1 MNDWIQLEQV
11 SQYFTTGSLGYK
23 LLMGIF
29 VLIAYRIL
37 KRIVNR
43 AILNLATT
51 KGVKKARLSF
61 IQRCFNVA
69 LLFLTASIFAIITGI
84 GYGDVSLFLSS
95 IFAVLGVAFIAQWSI
110 LSNITASFLIF
121 FVFPYRVGDR
131 IKVVDKDED
140 ICGEIQEISMFHV
153 LIKHDNG
160 NLITY
165 PNNQILSRRHD
176 RGVHQGLLRAGVLVA
191 AASELLPVHRTVGR
205 VRHPAAGWVV
215 ARARR
220 LRHGAPERAEGRRYR
235 PRRVEWLR
243 VRVRHRP
250 HGDDAPPGRGPA
262 RHVFQRHPL
271 HLTVLRVVSHDGSN
285 RLE

>member
-165 PNNQILSRRHD
+165 PNNQILQKAVLKLAKNKPEPSKAKSRIY
-176 RGVHQGLLRAGVLVA
+176 
-191 AASELLPVHRTVGR
+191 T
-205 VRHPAAGWVV
+205 
-215 ARARR
+215 RR
-220 LRHGAPERAEGRRYR
+220 KK
-235 PRRVEWLR
+235 
-243 VRVRHRP
+243 
-250 HGDDAPPGRGPA
+250 
-262 RHVFQRHPL
+262 
-271 HLTVLRVVSHDGSN
+271 
-285 RLE
+285 

>member
-1 MNDWIQLEQV
+1 MNDWIHLDQV
-11 SQYFTTGSLGYK
+11 SQYFTAGSLGYK
-23 LLMGIF
+23 VLMGII

-43 AILNLATT
+43 AILNLATS

-61 IQRCFNVA
+61 IQRCFNVV
-69 LLFLTASIFAIITGI
+69 LLFLTASVFAIITGI

-140 ICGEIQEISMFHV
+140 ISGEIQEISMIHV

-165 PNNQILSRRHD
+165 PNNQILQKAVLKLAKNKPEPSKAKSRIY
-176 RGVHQGLLRAGVLVA
+176 
-191 AASELLPVHRTVGR
+191 T
-205 VRHPAAGWVV
+205 
-215 ARARR
+215 RR
-220 LRHGAPERAEGRRYR
+220 KK
-235 PRRVEWLR
+235 
-243 VRVRHRP
+243 
-250 HGDDAPPGRGPA
+250 
-262 RHVFQRHPL
+262 
-271 HLTVLRVVSHDGSN
+271 
-285 RLE
+285 

>member
-140 ICGEIQEISMFHV
+140 ISGEIQEISMFHV
-153 LIKHDNG
+153 LIKHDSG

-165 PNNQILSRRHD
+165 PNNQILQKAVLKLAKNKPEPSKAKSRIY
-176 RGVHQGLLRAGVLVA
+176 
-191 AASELLPVHRTVGR
+191 T
-205 VRHPAAGWVV
+205 
-215 ARARR
+215 RR
-220 LRHGAPERAEGRRYR
+220 KK
-235 PRRVEWLR
+235 
-243 VRVRHRP
+243 
-250 HGDDAPPGRGPA
+250 
-262 RHVFQRHPL
+262 
-271 HLTVLRVVSHDGSN
+271 
-285 RLE
+285 

>member
-23 LLMGIF
+23 VLMGVF

-43 AILNLATT
+43 AILNLATS

-69 LLFLTASIFAIITGI
+69 LLFLTASVFAIITGI

-140 ICGEIQEISMFHV
+140 ISGEIQEIRMFHV

-165 PNNQILSRRHD
+165 PNNLMLQKAVLKLAKEKAKPEEPKTTSRIY
-176 RGVHQGLLRAGVLVA
+176 
-191 AASELLPVHRTVGR
+191 T
-205 VRHPAAGWVV
+205 
-215 ARARR
+215 RR
-220 LRHGAPERAEGRRYR
+220 KK
-235 PRRVEWLR
+235 
-243 VRVRHRP
+243 
-250 HGDDAPPGRGPA
+250 
-262 RHVFQRHPL
+262 
-271 HLTVLRVVSHDGSN
+271 
-285 RLE
+285 

>member
-23 LLMGIF
+23 VLMGIF

-43 AILNLATT
+43 AILNLATS

-69 LLFLTASIFAIITGI
+69 LLFLTASVFAIITGI

-140 ICGEIQEISMFHV
+140 ISGEIQEISMFHV

-165 PNNQILSRRHD
+165 PNNQILQKAVLKLAKEKAKPEEPKSTSRIY
-176 RGVHQGLLRAGVLVA
+176 
-191 AASELLPVHRTVGR
+191 T
-205 VRHPAAGWVV
+205 
-215 ARARR
+215 RR
-220 LRHGAPERAEGRRYR
+220 KK
-235 PRRVEWLR
+235 
-243 VRVRHRP
+243 
-250 HGDDAPPGRGPA
+250 
-262 RHVFQRHPL
+262 
-271 HLTVLRVVSHDGSN
+271 
-285 RLE
+285 

>member
-23 LLMGIF
+23 VLMGIF

-43 AILNLATT
+43 AILNLATS

-69 LLFLTASIFAIITGI
+69 LLFLTASVFAIITGI

-140 ICGEIQEISMFHV
+140 ISGEIQEISMFHV
-153 LIKHDNG
+153 LIKHYNG

-165 PNNQILSRRHD
+165 PNNQILQKAVLKLAKEKAKPEEPKTTSRIY
-176 RGVHQGLLRAGVLVA
+176 
-191 AASELLPVHRTVGR
+191 T
-205 VRHPAAGWVV
+205 
-215 ARARR
+215 RR
-220 LRHGAPERAEGRRYR
+220 KK
-235 PRRVEWLR
+235 
-243 VRVRHRP
+243 
-250 HGDDAPPGRGPA
+250 
-262 RHVFQRHPL
+262 
-271 HLTVLRVVSHDGSN
+271 
-285 RLE
+285 

>member
-11 SQYFTTGSLGYK
+11 SQYFTTGSLSYK

-165 PNNQILSRRHD
+165 PNNQILQKAVLKLAKNKPEPSKAKSRIY
-176 RGVHQGLLRAGVLVA
+176 
-191 AASELLPVHRTVGR
+191 T
-205 VRHPAAGWVV
+205 
-215 ARARR
+215 RR
-220 LRHGAPERAEGRRYR
+220 KK
-235 PRRVEWLR
+235 
-243 VRVRHRP
+243 
-250 HGDDAPPGRGPA
+250 
-262 RHVFQRHPL
+262 
-271 HLTVLRVVSHDGSN
+271 
-285 RLE
+285 

>member
-1 MNDWIQLEQV
+1 MNDWIPLEQV

-165 PNNQILSRRHD
+165 PNNQILQKAVLKLAKNKPEPSKVKSRIY
-176 RGVHQGLLRAGVLVA
+176 
-191 AASELLPVHRTVGR
+191 T
-205 VRHPAAGWVV
+205 
-215 ARARR
+215 RR
-220 LRHGAPERAEGRRYR
+220 KK
-235 PRRVEWLR
+235 
-243 VRVRHRP
+243 
-250 HGDDAPPGRGPA
+250 
-262 RHVFQRHPL
+262 
-271 HLTVLRVVSHDGSN
+271 
-285 RLE
+285 

>member
-95 IFAVLGVAFIAQWSI
+95 IFAVLRCGVYCA
-110 LSNITASFLIF
+110 
-121 FVFPYRVGDR
+121 
-131 IKVVDKDED
+131 VV
-140 ICGEIQEISMFHV
+140 
-153 LIKHDNG
+153 N
-160 NLITY
+160 
-165 PNNQILSRRHD
+165 
-176 RGVHQGLLRAGVLVA
+176 
-191 AASELLPVHRTVGR
+191 SEQHHCQLFDLFCLPIPSG
-205 VRHPAAGWVV
+205 
-215 ARARR
+215 
-220 LRHGAPERAEGRRYR
+220 
-235 PRRVEWLR
+235 
-243 VRVRHRP
+243 
-250 HGDDAPPGRGPA
+250 
-262 RHVFQRHPL
+262 
-271 HLTVLRVVSHDGSN
+271 
-285 RLE
+285 

>member
-165 PNNQILSRRHD
+165 PNNQILQKAVLKLAKNKLEPSKVKSRIY
-176 RGVHQGLLRAGVLVA
+176 
-191 AASELLPVHRTVGR
+191 T
-205 VRHPAAGWVV
+205 
-215 ARARR
+215 RR
-220 LRHGAPERAEGRRYR
+220 KK
-235 PRRVEWLR
+235 
-243 VRVRHRP
+243 
-250 HGDDAPPGRGPA
+250 
-262 RHVFQRHPL
+262 
-271 HLTVLRVVSHDGSN
+271 
-285 RLE
+285 

>member
-1 MNDWIQLEQV
+1 MNNWIQLEQV

-23 LLMGIF
+23 LLMGVF

-43 AILNLATT
+43 AILNLATS

-69 LLFLTASIFAIITGI
+69 LLFLTASVFAIITGI

-140 ICGEIQEISMFHV
+140 ISGEIQEISMFHV

-165 PNNQILSRRHD
+165 PNNQILQKAVLKLAKNKPEPSKAKSRIY
-176 RGVHQGLLRAGVLVA
+176 
-191 AASELLPVHRTVGR
+191 T
-205 VRHPAAGWVV
+205 
-215 ARARR
+215 RR
-220 LRHGAPERAEGRRYR
+220 KK
-235 PRRVEWLR
+235 
-243 VRVRHRP
+243 
-250 HGDDAPPGRGPA
+250 
-262 RHVFQRHPL
+262 
-271 HLTVLRVVSHDGSN
+271 
-285 RLE
+285 

>member
-1 MNDWIQLEQV
+1 MNDWIQLEQM

-23 LLMGIF
+23 LMMGIF
-29 VLIAYRIL
+29 VLIAYRTL

-165 PNNQILSRRHD
+165 PNNQILQKAVLKLAKNKPEPSKVKSRIY
-176 RGVHQGLLRAGVLVA
+176 
-191 AASELLPVHRTVGR
+191 T
-205 VRHPAAGWVV
+205 
-215 ARARR
+215 RR
-220 LRHGAPERAEGRRYR
+220 KK
-235 PRRVEWLR
+235 
-243 VRVRHRP
+243 
-250 HGDDAPPGRGPA
+250 
-262 RHVFQRHPL
+262 
-271 HLTVLRVVSHDGSN
+271 
-285 RLE
+285 

>member
-1 MNDWIQLEQV
+1 MNDWIHLDEV
-11 SQYFTTGSLGYK
+11 SQYFTAGSLGYK
-23 LLMGIF
+23 VLMGII

-43 AILNLATT
+43 AILNLATS

-61 IQRCFNVA
+61 IQRCFNVV

-140 ICGEIQEISMFHV
+140 ISGEIQEISMFHV

-165 PNNQILSRRHD
+165 PNNQILQKAVLKLAKNKPEPSKAKSRIY
-176 RGVHQGLLRAGVLVA
+176 
-191 AASELLPVHRTVGR
+191 T
-205 VRHPAAGWVV
+205 
-215 ARARR
+215 RR
-220 LRHGAPERAEGRRYR
+220 KK
-235 PRRVEWLR
+235 
-243 VRVRHRP
+243 
-250 HGDDAPPGRGPA
+250 
-262 RHVFQRHPL
+262 
-271 HLTVLRVVSHDGSN
+271 
-285 RLE
+285 

>member
-43 AILNLATT
+43 AILNLATA

-165 PNNQILSRRHD
+165 PNNQILQKAVLKLAKNKPEPSKAKSRIY
-176 RGVHQGLLRAGVLVA
+176 
-191 AASELLPVHRTVGR
+191 T
-205 VRHPAAGWVV
+205 
-215 ARARR
+215 RR
-220 LRHGAPERAEGRRYR
+220 K
-235 PRRVEWLR
+235 
-243 VRVRHRP
+243 
-250 HGDDAPPGRGPA
+250 
-262 RHVFQRHPL
+262 
-271 HLTVLRVVSHDGSN
+271 
-285 RLE
+285 

>member
-11 SQYFTTGSLGYK
+11 SKYFTTGSLGYK
-23 LLMGIF
+23 VLMGVF

-43 AILNLATT
+43 AILNLATS

-69 LLFLTASIFAIITGI
+69 LLFLTASVFAIITGI

-165 PNNQILSRRHD
+165 PNNQILQKAVLKLAKNKPEPSKTKSRIY
-176 RGVHQGLLRAGVLVA
+176 
-191 AASELLPVHRTVGR
+191 T
-205 VRHPAAGWVV
+205 
-215 ARARR
+215 RR
-220 LRHGAPERAEGRRYR
+220 KK
-235 PRRVEWLR
+235 
-243 VRVRHRP
+243 
-250 HGDDAPPGRGPA
+250 
-262 RHVFQRHPL
+262 
-271 HLTVLRVVSHDGSN
+271 
-285 RLE
+285 

>member
-11 SQYFTTGSLGYK
+11 SQYFTTSSLGYK

-165 PNNQILSRRHD
+165 PNNQILQKAVLKLAKNKPEPSKAKSRIY
-176 RGVHQGLLRAGVLVA
+176 
-191 AASELLPVHRTVGR
+191 T
-205 VRHPAAGWVV
+205 
-215 ARARR
+215 RR
-220 LRHGAPERAEGRRYR
+220 KK
-235 PRRVEWLR
+235 
-243 VRVRHRP
+243 
-250 HGDDAPPGRGPA
+250 
-262 RHVFQRHPL
+262 
-271 HLTVLRVVSHDGSN
+271 
-285 RLE
+285 

>member
-1 MNDWIQLEQV
+1 MNDWIQFEQV

-165 PNNQILSRRHD
+165 PNNQILQKAVLKLAKNKPEPSKAKSRIY
-176 RGVHQGLLRAGVLVA
+176 
-191 AASELLPVHRTVGR
+191 T
-205 VRHPAAGWVV
+205 
-215 ARARR
+215 RR
-220 LRHGAPERAEGRRYR
+220 KK
-235 PRRVEWLR
+235 
-243 VRVRHRP
+243 
-250 HGDDAPPGRGPA
+250 
-262 RHVFQRHPL
+262 
-271 HLTVLRVVSHDGSN
+271 
-285 RLE
+285 

>member
-1 MNDWIQLEQV
+1 MNDWIHLDQV
-11 SQYFTTGSLGYK
+11 SQYFTAGSLGYK
-23 LLMGIF
+23 VLMGII

-43 AILNLATT
+43 AILNLATS

-61 IQRCFNVA
+61 IQRCFNVV
-69 LLFLTASIFAIITGI
+69 LLFLTASVFAIITGI

-140 ICGEIQEISMFHV
+140 ISGEIQEISMFHV

-165 PNNQILSRRHD
+165 PNNQILQKAVLKLAKNKPESSKAKSRIY
-176 RGVHQGLLRAGVLVA
+176 
-191 AASELLPVHRTVGR
+191 T
-205 VRHPAAGWVV
+205 
-215 ARARR
+215 RR
-220 LRHGAPERAEGRRYR
+220 KK
-235 PRRVEWLR
+235 
-243 VRVRHRP
+243 
-250 HGDDAPPGRGPA
+250 
-262 RHVFQRHPL
+262 
-271 HLTVLRVVSHDGSN
+271 
-285 RLE
+285 

>member
-1 MNDWIQLEQV
+1 MNDWIQFEQV

-29 VLIAYRIL
+29 VLIAYHIL

-165 PNNQILSRRHD
+165 PNNQILQKAVLKLAKNKPEPSKAKSRIY
-176 RGVHQGLLRAGVLVA
+176 
-191 AASELLPVHRTVGR
+191 T
-205 VRHPAAGWVV
+205 
-215 ARARR
+215 RR
-220 LRHGAPERAEGRRYR
+220 KK
-235 PRRVEWLR
+235 
-243 VRVRHRP
+243 
-250 HGDDAPPGRGPA
+250 
-262 RHVFQRHPL
+262 
-271 HLTVLRVVSHDGSN
+271 
-285 RLE
+285 

>member
-69 LLFLTASIFAIITGI
+69 LLFLTASIFAIATGI

-165 PNNQILSRRHD
+165 PNNQILQKAVLKLAKNKPEPSKAKSRIY
-176 RGVHQGLLRAGVLVA
+176 
-191 AASELLPVHRTVGR
+191 T
-205 VRHPAAGWVV
+205 
-215 ARARR
+215 RR
-220 LRHGAPERAEGRRYR
+220 KK
-235 PRRVEWLR
+235 
-243 VRVRHRP
+243 
-250 HGDDAPPGRGPA
+250 
-262 RHVFQRHPL
+262 
-271 HLTVLRVVSHDGSN
+271 
-285 RLE
+285 

>member
-1 MNDWIQLEQV
+1 MNDWIHLDQV
-11 SQYFTTGSLGYK
+11 SQHFTAGSLGYK
-23 LLMGIF
+23 VLMGII

-43 AILNLATT
+43 AILNLATS

-61 IQRCFNVA
+61 IQRCFNVV
-69 LLFLTASIFAIITGI
+69 LLFLTASVFAIITGI

-165 PNNQILSRRHD
+165 PNNQILQKAVLKLAKNKPEPSKAKSRIY
-176 RGVHQGLLRAGVLVA
+176 
-191 AASELLPVHRTVGR
+191 T
-205 VRHPAAGWVV
+205 
-215 ARARR
+215 RR
-220 LRHGAPERAEGRRYR
+220 KK
-235 PRRVEWLR
+235 
-243 VRVRHRP
+243 
-250 HGDDAPPGRGPA
+250 
-262 RHVFQRHPL
+262 
-271 HLTVLRVVSHDGSN
+271 
-285 RLE
+285 

>member
-11 SQYFTTGSLGYK
+11 SQYFTIGSLGYK
-23 LLMGIF
+23 VLMGIF

-43 AILNLATT
+43 AILNLATS

-69 LLFLTASIFAIITGI
+69 LLFLTASVFAIITGI

-140 ICGEIQEISMFHV
+140 ISGEIQEISMFHV

-165 PNNQILSRRHD
+165 PNNQILQKAVLKLAKEKAKPEEPKTTSRIY
-176 RGVHQGLLRAGVLVA
+176 
-191 AASELLPVHRTVGR
+191 T
-205 VRHPAAGWVV
+205 
-215 ARARR
+215 RR
-220 LRHGAPERAEGRRYR
+220 KK
-235 PRRVEWLR
+235 
-243 VRVRHRP
+243 
-250 HGDDAPPGRGPA
+250 
-262 RHVFQRHPL
+262 
-271 HLTVLRVVSHDGSN
+271 
-285 RLE
+285 

>member
-23 LLMGIF
+23 VLMGVF

-43 AILNLATT
+43 AILNLATS

-69 LLFLTASIFAIITGI
+69 LLFLTASVFAIITGI

-140 ICGEIQEISMFHV
+140 ISGEIQEISMFHV

-165 PNNQILSRRHD
+165 PNNQILQKAVLKLAKNKPEPSKAKSRMY
-176 RGVHQGLLRAGVLVA
+176 
-191 AASELLPVHRTVGR
+191 T
-205 VRHPAAGWVV
+205 
-215 ARARR
+215 RR
-220 LRHGAPERAEGRRYR
+220 RK
-235 PRRVEWLR
+235 
-243 VRVRHRP
+243 
-250 HGDDAPPGRGPA
+250 
-262 RHVFQRHPL
+262 
-271 HLTVLRVVSHDGSN
+271 
-285 RLE
+285 

>member
-23 LLMGIF
+23 LMMGIF

-165 PNNQILSRRHD
+165 PNNQILQKAVLKLAKNKPEPSKAKSRID
-176 RGVHQGLLRAGVLVA
+176 RK
-191 AASELLPVHRTVGR
+191 S
-205 VRHPAAGWVV
+205 VV
-215 ARARR
+215 
-220 LRHGAPERAEGRRYR
+220 
-235 PRRVEWLR
+235 
-243 VRVRHRP
+243 
-250 HGDDAPPGRGPA
+250 
-262 RHVFQRHPL
+262 
-271 HLTVLRVVSHDGSN
+271 
-285 RLE
+285 

>member
-23 LLMGIF
+23 LMMGIF

-165 PNNQILSRRHD
+165 PNNQILQKAVLKLAKNKPEPSKAKSRIYTRMPD
-176 RGVHQGLLRAGVLVA
+176 
-191 AASELLPVHRTVGR
+191 
-205 VRHPAAGWVV
+205 
-215 ARARR
+215 
-220 LRHGAPERAEGRRYR
+220 
-235 PRRVEWLR
+235 
-243 VRVRHRP
+243 
-250 HGDDAPPGRGPA
+250 
-262 RHVFQRHPL
+262 
-271 HLTVLRVVSHDGSN
+271 
-285 RLE
+285 